1 MLSIWKQWPAMATV
15 VQQNSK
21 LLPESTSML
30 SPFYA
35 GKSGL
40 DATECWPLPGLE
52 KSRAGGNLGLNSI
65 LTYAMEITNHQ
76 RRKGK

>member
-1 MLSIWKQWPAMATV
+1 MLSIWKQWPAMTTV

-40 DATECWPLPGLE
+40 DATRPLPGLE
-52 KSRAGGNLGLNSI
+52 KSCAGGSLGLYPI
-65 LTYAMEITNHQ
+65 LAMEITNHQ